1 MAVDKSMIAVIG
13 VIIGLIISL
22 YYNQITL
29 AGTCVGIL
37 GGIILPKVAGA

>member
-1 MAVDKSMIAVIG
+1 MAVDKSMVAVIG
-13 VIIGLIISL
+13 VIAGLILSL

-37 GGIILPKVAGA
+37 GGIILPKVTGG